1 MAKKN
6 DSSVFQLEN
15 GNWGYRFTI
24 MRNGQRKDIRR
35 KQDDFGKPFKTR
47 KEATKAR
54 EIALQQEQDGSKPKP
69 KERKTVAEVYAE
81 YCEKGRSGKAY
92 RTIQKQDS
100 LWENHLRKKSRMS

>member
-1 MAKKN
+1 MAKQN

-35 KQDDFGKPFKTR
+35 KQDDNGKPFKTR

-54 EIALQQEQDGSKPKP
+54 QIALQQEQVESRPKP
-69 KERKTVAEVYAE
+69 IVR
-81 YCEKGRSGKAY
+81 
-92 RTIQKQDS
+92 
-100 LWENHLRKKSRMS
+100 